1 MTFKEVVAHV
11 DVVQV
16 RVGDR
21 VDRQLNRTVVLKIL
35 DVRISKIR
43 QEETPHGPQEKC
55 ILKALRDFQVFGL
68 TRGECGTILR
78 PRNPL
83 DRRPP
88 THHGSTRYIFPLNL
102 FGGIGCVRVV

>member
-43 QEETPHGPQEKC
+43 QEETPHGPQEKRLLNAFWHC
-55 ILKALRDFQVFGL
+55 NVFGL
-68 TRGECGTILR
+68 TRGE
-78 PRNPL
+78 
-83 DRRPP
+83 
-88 THHGSTRYIFPLNL
+88 
-102 FGGIGCVRVV
+102 